1 MERLAPRSWWP
12 PKERSARLV
21 VGIARRL
28 DLDQLEEKPVK
39 KTLAAAAVLAALALT
54 GCSASTQSAEPAP
67 SPTVAS
73 SAPAT
78 ASATPSETATSAQT
92 AAKTQESKGSQERA
106 DEIMDLFLKS
116 YDRKD
121 FSEFSD
127 GTPHQTIK
135 EWYLKA
141 DNKTFVIIL
150 DSEESTFWLAN
161 DFLERVHGQ
170 ADIEKV
176 TVLDKN
182 NYGASRTLADLS

>member
-1 MERLAPRSWWP
+1 MN
-12 PKERSARLV
+12 
-21 VGIARRL
+21 
-28 DLDQLEEKPVK
+28 
-39 KTLAAAAVLAALALT
+39 
-54 GCSASTQSAEPAP
+54 
-67 SPTVAS
+67 
-73 SAPAT
+73 
-78 ASATPSETATSAQT
+78 
-92 AAKTQESKGSQERA
+92 
-106 DEIMDLFLKS
+106 LFLKS

-141 DNKTFVIIL
+141 DNKTFVIKL
-150 DSEESTFWLAN
+150 DSEEPTFWLAN

-170 ADIEKV
+170 TEITKV